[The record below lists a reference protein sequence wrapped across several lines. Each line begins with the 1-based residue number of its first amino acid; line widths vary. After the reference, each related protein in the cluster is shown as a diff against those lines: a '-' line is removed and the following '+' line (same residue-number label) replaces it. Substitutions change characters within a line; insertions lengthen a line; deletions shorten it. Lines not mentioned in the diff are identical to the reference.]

1 MLARNVSLSYD
12 GDGDRGK
19 PEKALTP
26 LSLVVQK
33 VLMPYSKDAGH
44 HQTSIPISFFSF
56 LCFFFPFHNS
66 ESIDKKHQ
74 ACKKY
79 RKVNHGGPIGI

>member
-1 MLARNVSLSYD
+1 LARNVSLSYD

-33 VLMPYSKDAGH
+33 VFMPYSKDAGH
-44 HQTSIPISFFSF
+44 HQTSIPILFFS
-56 LCFFFPFHNS
+56 LFFFPFHNS
-66 ESIDKKHQ
+66 EYIDKKHQ

-79 RKVNHGGPIGI
+79 RKVNHGGQIGI

>member
-1 MLARNVSLSYD
+1 VHTYELHILLARNVSLSYD

-33 VLMPYSKDAGH
+33 VYMPYSKDAGH
-44 HQTSIPISFFSF
+44 HQTSIPIPFFSF
-56 LCFFFPFHNS
+56 LGFFSLFITQNTLIKS
-66 ESIDKKHQ
+66 TKLAKNTG
-74 ACKKY
+74 
-79 RKVNHGGPIGI
+79 R